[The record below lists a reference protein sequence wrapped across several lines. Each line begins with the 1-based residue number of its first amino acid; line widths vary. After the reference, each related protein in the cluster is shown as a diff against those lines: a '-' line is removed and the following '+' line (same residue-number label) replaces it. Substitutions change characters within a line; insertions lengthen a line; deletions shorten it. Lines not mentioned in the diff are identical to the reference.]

1 MPAYAIFMN
10 DVHDPAG
17 YARYLEAAGSSLAPH
32 GGKLLV
38 FTDETR
44 VLEGKPEHRRC
55 IVIEFPDRARA
66 EAWYA
71 SATYQAAIPLRQAAS
86 RGWGIIADGLAGG
99 A

>member
-10 DVHDPAG
+10 DIHDAAG
-17 YARYLEAAGSSLAPH
+17 YAAYGKLAGPTLAPY

-38 FTDETR
+38 FADDTR
-44 VLEGKPEHRRC
+44 VLEGEPDHRRC

-71 SATYQAAIPLRQAAS
+71 SAGYQAAIPLRQAAT
-86 RGWGIIADGLAGG
+86 RGWGFIADGLTNPA
-99 A
+99 

>member
-10 DVHDPAG
+10 DISDPAG
-17 YARYLEAAGSSLAPH
+17 YAAYLQAAGPTLASH

-38 FTDETR
+38 FADETR
-44 VLEGKPEHRRC
+44 VLEGAPDHERC

-71 SATYQAAIPLRQAAS
+71 STAYQAAIPLRQRAS
-86 RGWGIIADGLAGG
+86 RGWGFIADGIPSG

>member
-10 DVHDPAG
+10 DITDPAG
-17 YARYLEAAGSSLAPH
+17 YAAYLEKAGPTLVPY

-38 FTDETR
+38 FADETS
-44 VLEGKPEHRRC
+44 VLEGKPDHRRA

-71 SATYQAAIPLRQAAS
+71 SASYQAAIPLRQRAS
-86 RGWGIIADGLAGG
+86 RGWGFIADAAPGRA
-99 A
+99 